1 MRCAPSLTR
10 PFLLTVAALTV
21 GCLDS
26 PTDPPGSVGPQR
38 EMSATQI
45 RADAAA
51 ISFDAPAPGDQI
63 GVRFESQGCFHHF
76 TADLVLT
83 RIEGG
88 LAIEM
93 VRAAPAHGLANEL
106 GNVAP
111 GWQLVAAFRTLNA
124 AQVQGLDRLLA
135 FYRRNR
141 ADGCTTVE
149 HVTLRT
155 IGASQQHEETYT
167 DASCA
172 TFEDSTLFPIGRLL
186 RLAHDS

>member
-1 MRCAPSLTR
+1 MRCAPTLTR
-10 PFLLTVAALTV
+10 PFLLTDAALTV

-26 PTDPPGSVGPQR
+26 QTDPPNTVGPQG
-38 EMSATQI
+38 EVSATQI

-51 ISFDAPAPGDQI
+51 ISFADLAPGDQI
-63 GVRFESQGCFHHF
+63 GVHFESEGCFHHF
-76 TADLVLT
+76 TADFVLT

-88 LAIEM
+88 LAVEK
-93 VRAAPAHGLANEL
+93 VRTAAGHGLASEL
-106 GNVAP
+106 SNVAP
-111 GWQLVAAFRTLNA
+111 GWQLVARFKTLNA

-135 FYRRNR
+135 FYRKNR

-155 IGASQQHEETYT
+155 IGASQQREETYT
-167 DASCA
+167 DASCG
-172 TFEDSTLFPIGRLL
+172 TFEDSTVFAFGSLL